1 MMRHSMRMN
10 RRVHGPPQKSA
21 PPFEFHFLDSD
32 GRKTSY
38 YEPGKIYTV
47 RLVGFVH
54 YRGLLLQSRLT
65 NENGFLLGSLKGGR
79 FIETPAW
86 SNYGIR
92 LQECDLR
99 ALTADSVTHS
109 DDSRKFITQ
118 LEWTSDKDVGAIQF
132 MLTIAE
138 EDEIYWERWRPRSG
152 FIQPFSFR
160 GKKITIINEVFTD
173 EQAAMRLAASGTLRK
188 EKLPRSALNTP
199 YENK

>member
-1 MMRHSMRMN
+1 MFS
-10 RRVHGPPQKSA
+10 QIKFYSSCSIC
-21 PPFEFHFLDSD
+21 FEANSLVSI
-32 GRKTSY
+32 S
-38 YEPGKIYTV
+38 V

-132 MLTIAE
+132 M
-138 EDEIYWERWRPRSG
+138 
-152 FIQPFSFR
+152 
-160 GKKITIINEVFTD
+160 
-173 EQAAMRLAASGTLRK
+173 
-188 EKLPRSALNTP
+188 
-199 YENK
+199 